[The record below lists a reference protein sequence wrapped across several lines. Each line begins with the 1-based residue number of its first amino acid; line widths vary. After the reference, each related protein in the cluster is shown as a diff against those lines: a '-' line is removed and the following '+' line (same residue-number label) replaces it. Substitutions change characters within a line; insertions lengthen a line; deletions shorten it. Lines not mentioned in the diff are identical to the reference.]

1 MFALASLFAL
11 VGKCDQSLGC
21 FQLGCF
27 SVREPLS
34 CLFRTKTACIPNSSP
49 PGRASRPATALFVAT
64 GRRCTGQGGT
74 PPREGTPCSLY
85 PPVTL
90 QRYKEVTP
98 MFLRQSILSA
108 CGAAILGLVM
118 TASGKAW
125 VTPNRTTLLT
135 FSGQVALPGVV
146 LTAGTYTFER
156 ADGHPDIVR
165 VLSRDRSRVYFMAFT
180 RQV

>member
-1 MFALASLFAL
+1 
-11 VGKCDQSLGC
+11 
-21 FQLGCF
+21 
-27 SVREPLS
+27 
-34 CLFRTKTACIPNSSP
+34 
-49 PGRASRPATALFVAT
+49 
-64 GRRCTGQGGT
+64 
-74 PPREGTPCSLY
+74 
-85 PPVTL
+85 
-90 QRYKEVTP
+90 
-98 MFLRQSILSA
+98 
-108 CGAAILGLVM
+108 M

-180 RQV
+180 RQVDRPEGLPASRIVTFGEASGGAPPIEAWYPPDSSTGHGFIYDTKR